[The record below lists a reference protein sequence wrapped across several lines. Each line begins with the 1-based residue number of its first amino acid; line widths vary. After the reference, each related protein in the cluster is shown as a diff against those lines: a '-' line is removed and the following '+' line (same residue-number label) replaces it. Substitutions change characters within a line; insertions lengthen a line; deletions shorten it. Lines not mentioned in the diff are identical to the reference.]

1 MDHFATL
8 RDALKQSNPTISVSV
23 RRCRVPKGNCGD
35 CLRKSDHFLI
45 RIDPSQPLQ
54 VQLDSLVHEFAHAI
68 AYLEWE
74 NTWDHGPEFG
84 VAYADCYRIYEKTV
98 TG

>member
-1 MDHFATL
+1 MPAGL
-8 RDALKQSNPTISVSV
+8 L
-23 RRCRVPKGNCGD
+23 GD
-35 CLRKSDHFLI
+35 CLRMDGYFRI
-45 RIDPSQPLQ
+45 RIDRSRPEQ
-54 VQLDSLVHEFAHAI
+54 VQVDTLVHEFAHAI